1 MHKLIKSRYK
11 IYRYNLSRYS
21 VQINVIGILLLIQ
34 IVLGIFIVACL
45 VEGYVIWNLMT
56 KQEKLEDWTERYIVK
71 IGEVN
76 RNIDEKNKKFAEQN
90 PLTYHD
96 RT

>member
-1 MHKLIKSRYK
+1 MIE
-11 IYRYNLSRYS
+11 
-21 VQINVIGILLLIQ
+21 
-34 IVLGIFIVACL
+34 IVLGIFIVACV

-76 RNIDEKNKKFAEQN
+76 RNIDEIDYKGYFEVDDEVGQVFKQIKEEVNSLEE
-90 PLTYHD
+90 LTEEGALD
-96 RT
+96 AKES

>member
-1 MHKLIKSRYK
+1 MIE
-11 IYRYNLSRYS
+11 
-21 VQINVIGILLLIQ
+21 

-56 KQEKLEDWTERYIVK
+56 KQEKLEDWTERYILK

-76 RNIDEKNKKFAEQN
+76 RNIDEIDYKGYFEVDDEVGQVFKQIKEEVNSLEELTEEGALDAKKS
-90 PLTYHD
+90 
-96 RT
+96 

>member
-1 MHKLIKSRYK
+1 MIE
-11 IYRYNLSRYS
+11 
-21 VQINVIGILLLIQ
+21 

-56 KQEKLEDWTERYIVK
+56 KQEKLEDWTERYILK

-76 RNIDEKNKKFAEQN
+76 RNIDEIDYKGYFEVDDEVGQVFKQIKQEVNSLEELTEEGALDAKKS
-90 PLTYHD
+90 
-96 RT
+96 